1 MSDAEQKVR
10 VLVVDDSQDAAD
22 SLTAVLSSA
31 HHAAR
36 AAYDGQ
42 SALVLAGNFR
52 PHIVLLDIDMPR
64 MNGFAT
70 AVGLRKLEFDVPLL
84 LIAYT
89 AHTDLHTVAATS
101 NAGFDLHVDKPCEVQ
116 VLLKLLEK
124 TLSARR
130 PAGTPLMHESVTI
143 KPPLA

>member
-1 MSDAEQKVR
+1 MSGAEQAVR

-22 SLTAVLSSA
+22 CLTAVLSSA
-31 HHAAR
+31 HYAAR
-36 AAYDGQ
+36 AAYDGH
-42 SALVLAGNFR
+42 SALVLAVKFR

-70 AVGLRKLEFDVPLL
+70 AAGLRKLEVEVPLL

-89 AHTDLHTVAATS
+89 AHTDKHSVAATFA
-101 NAGFDLHVDKPCEVQ
+101 AGFDLHVDKPCEVQ
-116 VLLKLLEK
+116 VLLQLLK
-124 TLSARR
+124 QALSARR
-130 PAGTPLMHESVTI
+130 HCGKPLQIESVTM

>member
-1 MSDAEQKVR
+1 MSDAEQEVR

-22 SLTAVLSSA
+22 SLAAVLSSA
-31 HHAAR
+31 HYAAL

-42 SALVLAGNFR
+42 SALVIAANFR
-52 PHIVLLDIDMPR
+52 PHIVLLDLDMPR

-70 AVGLRKLEFDVPLL
+70 AAGLRKLEFDVPLL

-89 AHTDLHTVAATS
+89 AHTDMHSVAATS
-101 NAGFDLHVDKPCEVQ
+101 TAGFDLHVDKPCEVQ
-116 VLLKLLEK
+116 VLLKLLEQ

-130 PAGTPLMHESVTI
+130 HAGKPLQIESVTM
-143 KPPLA
+143 KPRLA